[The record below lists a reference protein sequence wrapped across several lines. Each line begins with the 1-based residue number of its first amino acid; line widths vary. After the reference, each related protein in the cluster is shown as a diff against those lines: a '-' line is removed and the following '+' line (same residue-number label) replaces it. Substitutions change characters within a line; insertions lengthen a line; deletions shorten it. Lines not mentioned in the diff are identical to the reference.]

1 MPDGYLQ
8 DGYAEKDRAYYSSA
22 RRDYVARLPA
32 DPDAKVLELG
42 CGNGATG
49 ALALAEGKC
58 GAYVGIEMFEPM
70 AAEAKQVL
78 TQVLVG
84 DVAGLE
90 LDFPPD
96 HFDVLICSEVLE
108 HLIDPEAVLRKLLR
122 HVKPGGLV
130 LASSPNVAHYSVIL
144 NLLRARFDY
153 AGSGNM
159 DRTHLRWFT
168 PTSYRRMFEDVGVR
182 TTHVRRLSL
191 GSKWIRTLVG
201 LVPGPIGQML
211 WYQIDYEGRKAG

>member
-1 MPDGYLQ
+1 MPDGYLH
-8 DGYAEKDRAYYSSA
+8 DGYAEKDPAYYASA
-22 RRDYVARLPA
+22 RKDYVARLPA
-32 DPDAKVLELG
+32 APAARILELG

-58 GAYVGIEMFEPM
+58 GLYVGIEMFEPM
-70 AAEAKQVL
+70 AAQAEQVL
-78 TQVLVG
+78 TRVLVG
-84 DVAGLE
+84 DVAKID

-96 HFDVLICSEVLE
+96 YFDVLICSEVLE
-108 HLIDPEAVLRKLLR
+108 HLVDPEAVLRKLIPHL
-122 HVKPGGLV
+122 KIGGLV
-130 LASSPNVAHYSVIL
+130 LASSPNIAHYSVVL

-168 PTSYRRMFEDVGVR
+168 PTSYCRLFEESGVR

-191 GSKWIRTLVG
+191 GSRLIRALVG
-201 LVPGPIGQML
+201 LVPGPFGHLL
-211 WYQIDYEGRKAG
+211 WYQIDFEGTRVR